1 MVIVAIVITIAA
13 AAGISIV
20 LSRQGWLGEE
30 IARPL
35 LELILSLVAYFL
47 PLLILLAFIWAFAS
61 LPITKEKV
69 NGNIECLLATPLNP
83 GAIWIG
89 KCLAIF
95 LPGFVISVFALLSV
109 LVVVNLI
116 TISPATG
123 YLVLPIPAL
132 VTGFIINP
140 MLFFGLLAFIVL
152 FSLANNPD
160 IAIAPSFIVGF
171 GLMMGLPI
179 GIATGA
185 INLASWAFTLWYFIG
200 TVIVWAVVGYL
211 SRLLSKE
218 NIVLSSR

>member
-123 YLVLPIPAL
+123 PLVLPIPAL
-132 VTGFIINP
+132 VTGLIINP